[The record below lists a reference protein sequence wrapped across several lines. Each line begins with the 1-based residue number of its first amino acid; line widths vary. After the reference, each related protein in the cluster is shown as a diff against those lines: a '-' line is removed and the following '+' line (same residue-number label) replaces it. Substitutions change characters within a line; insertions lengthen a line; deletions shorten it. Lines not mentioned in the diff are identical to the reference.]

1 LERISKVW
9 LVAKMIQNLYEFIL
23 IEKGFGDCLQDGP
36 RKIQDR
42 NVPLIGQRT
51 ADVAG
56 YKNNGMVAESSEKSN
71 KSVGSQSPALTP
83 ALLAH
88 MLAALKSG
96 TSPSSAESSDS
107 LKDSLDPN
115 SGNRHQQPSHLTGIT
130 RGEIYNSYLVF
141 DTQNA
146 LPVSQQFMEEPRID
160 PFTAQ
165 ATANM
170 HISQEVP
177 QQTPIGHNPETY
189 APPQSEPRS
198 KLSIQG
204 LETPRDEGFIQN
216 AIERSQYFPSEIGEL
231 QHSYPE
237 NEAGFYTTGSY
248 YASIN
253 TPTNQPPANTGPNVL
268 DWSVDFLH
276 TWCRF

>member
-1 LERISKVW
+1 
-9 LVAKMIQNLYEFIL
+9 MIQNLYEFIL
-23 IEKGFGDCLQDGP
+23 TEKGFGDCLQDGP

-42 NVPLIGQRT
+42 NVPLIGQRP

-71 KSVGSQSPALTP
+71 KSVRPQSPALTP

-96 TSPSSAESSDS
+96 TSSSSPESSDS
-107 LKDSLDPN
+107 LKDSVGLN

-160 PFTAQ
+160 PFAAQ
-165 ATANM
+165 TTVNM
-170 HISQEVP
+170 HISQVP
-177 QQTPIGHNPETY
+177 QRTPIDHNPEVY
-189 APPQSEPRS
+189 ASSQSETGGR
-198 KLSIQG
+198 LSIQG

-216 AIERSQYFPSEIGEL
+216 AAERSQYFPSEVGEL

-237 NEAGFYTTGSY
+237 NEAGFYTTGPY

-253 TPTNQPPANTGPNVL
+253 TPINQPPANIGPNVL

-276 TWCRF
+276 T